1 MDDKDTSRVFYNLST
16 DEVSKKL
23 NTNNE
28 GLTSEEADKRLE
40 DYGPNKLQEEKKR
53 SLLDLFFDQVNNPII
68 YLLLGAVI
76 ISFIFNDIPEAIAI
90 IIVILLNTIIGFWME
105 YQAQSSV
112 EALKK
117 LDKLQADVKRNGKR
131 EEINAENLVPGDI
144 ILLEAGDLVPADA
157 RVIKASELKIDESPL
172 TGESVDVEKG
182 TEKITGNP
190 ELADQTNMIFKA
202 TAVTA
207 GKGEAIVTATGM
219 DTEIGKISEM
229 VNKESGDEI
238 PLNRKLQKLSHR
250 LIYATMGMAA
260 LFFIFG
266 WISGKEIYLL
276 LQTSIAWTVA
286 AIPEGLPIVA
296 SIALARGMLRLSK
309 KNVLV
314 KKLAAVETLGET
326 TVIFTDKTGTLTENK
341 LTVSRIVYP
350 GNETDVSGF
359 SEDDKVSKKLSNS
372 EEDSNLHHFLKISA
386 YCNDVQI
393 KDQKDLEGDELD
405 IGLIEFMQAT
415 VPGFLEDK
423 RSRNRIHED
432 PFDSES
438 KFMSTI
444 SRENG
449 RLYIAMKGAAEPVL
463 NRSGAYLEDSKKKE
477 IDDNFRKEWLKKN
490 DELSGQGFKVIAY
503 AYRIE
508 DSSMEKELK
517 DQEDFSEDMI
527 FSGLVCFID
536 PARRD
541 VEDALKICHQ
551 AGIEVVMVTGDH
563 PGTARNIAEK
573 INLDEENEIDI
584 MKGREIE
591 EQPGQVYSS
600 NLFARVDPKQK
611 HEIVEHFKEKGEI
624 TAMTGDGVNDAPALK
639 KADIGI
645 AMGKRGTQI
654 AQDVADMILKDDS
667 FPSIVYAIQEGRI
680 IFGNIRKFIVYQLS
694 YHLAE
699 IIIIAGISFTLF
711 QIPLLPLQLLFLNL
725 LSDVFPAL
733 ALGLGKGDE
742 YVMHKKPKDPDEPII
757 NKKNWIA
764 MAVYGVIM
772 AVIITGVF
780 LFAQFYLE
788 ESKEVA
794 RTIAFFSLAVSQLLH
809 VFNMREP
816 GERVFSNQVTRNPY
830 IWMAL
835 GICIVALVAGYFIP
849 VLKETLSFE
858 TLSSLQWLIAFGG
871 SIATLIVIQGVKGVF
886 KI

>member
-1 MDDKDTSRVFYNLST
+1 MDENNTSQNYYNQNQDEVFKRLST
-16 DEVSKKL
+16 GKKGLSSK
-23 NTNNE
+23 
-28 GLTSEEADKRLE
+28 EAEKRLK
-40 DYGPNKLQEEKKR
+40 DYGPNKLKEGEKR
-53 SLLDLFFDQVNNPII
+53 SILGLLIDQVNNPII

-117 LDKLQADVKRNGKR
+117 LDKLKANVKRNGSR
-131 EEINAENLVPGDI
+131 QEINAEKLVPGDI

-157 RVIKASELKIDESPL
+157 RVIKASEFKIDESPL
-172 TGESVDVEKG
+172 TGESVDVEKE
-182 TEKITGNP
+182 TEKINGNP
-190 ELADQTNMIFKA
+190 ELADQVNMIFKA
-202 TAVTA
+202 TAVTG

-219 DTEIGKISEM
+219 DTEIGRISEM
-229 VNKESGDEI
+229 VSEESGDEI

-260 LFFIFG
+260 LFFVFG

-341 LTVSRIVYP
+341 LTVSKIVYP
-350 GNETDVSGF
+350 GGETDVSGF
-359 SEDDKVSKKLSNS
+359 SEDKAISEKLKSSK
-372 EEDSNLHHFLKISA
+372 EDSNHNHFLKISA

-393 KDQKDLEGDELD
+393 KDDDNLEGDELD
-405 IGLIEFMQAT
+405 LGLIEFMQAT
-415 VPGFLEDK
+415 VPGFLEDI
-423 RSRNRIHED
+423 RSRERIHED

-438 KFMSTI
+438 KFMATI
-444 SRENG
+444 SREDE

-463 NRSGAYLEDSKKKE
+463 KRSDSYLKKGEQKE
-477 IDDNFRKEWLKKN
+477 IDDNFRQEWLQKN
-490 DELSGQGFKVIAY
+490 DELSGKGFKVIAY
-503 AYRIE
+503 AFRVE
-508 DSSMEKELK
+508 DSSREKELK
-517 DQEDFSEDMI
+517 DQEDFSERMT
-527 FSGLVCFID
+527 FSSLVCFID
-536 PARRD
+536 PARSD
-541 VEDALKICHQ
+541 VDDALEMCHQ

-584 MKGREIE
+584 MKGKEIE
-591 EQPGQVYSS
+591 EQPEQVYKS

-611 HEIVEHFKEKGEI
+611 HEIVGHFKEKGEI

-654 AQDVADMILKDDS
+654 AQDVADMILQDDS
-667 FPSIVYAIQEGRI
+667 FPSIVHAIQEGRI

-742 YVMHKKPKDPDEPII
+742 YVMHKKPKDPEEPVI

-764 MAVYGVIM
+764 MGVYGVIM
-772 AVIITGVF
+772 AVIITGVY

-788 ESKEVA
+788 ESMEVA

-816 GERVFSNQVTRNPY
+816 GEGIFINQVTRNHY

-835 GICIVALVAGYFIP
+835 GICMIGLAASYFVP
-849 VLKETLSFE
+849 LLNETLSFE
-858 TLSSLQWLIAFGG
+858 TLTSLHWLIAFAG
-871 SIATLIVIQGVKGVF
+871 SVATLAVIQVVKGVF